1 MIWHQ
6 ILLNPFL
13 GALVVK
19 IYQDLV
25 LEHGFFTFRIFFFRH
40 PKVAGSKIFYTN
52 LIISSE
58 KLFSMPPLMGR
69 LRDPAVPGL
78 DF

>member
-1 MIWHQ
+1 MS
-6 ILLNPFL
+6 LNPFL

-19 IYQDLV
+19 IYHDLV
-25 LEHGFFTFRIFFFRH
+25 TFHGFFTFRLKKSGH
-40 PKVAGSKIFYTN
+40 PNAADQNFLYTN

-58 KLFSMPPLMGR
+58 KLIFRGPLLGR
-69 LRDPAVPGL
+69 LRETSVPAL